1 MTAGWPAMSIAQAHA
16 LLTAPGSPFEMEELV
31 IRGVKTRV
39 WKHAPPSIRAVLEM
53 SRAHGEKIFLV
64 HEDERVSFE
73 ALYRAVCALAWDLRS
88 QGVEQG
94 DRVAIVMRNLPE
106 WPVAFYAAA
115 SLGAIVT
122 PLNAWWTGPEL
133 EYGLVDSG
141 SKVAI
146 VDAERLERLTEHL
159 HNCPDLKRVYVS
171 RSNEEIANPLICKT
185 ESVIGAPAVWAGL
198 PDAPLPAV
206 DIGPEDDATIFYTSG
221 TPGKP
226 KGALATHRGVNS
238 NIMAGAIGGAGPLPR
253 PGGGPPPPPPPRA
266 PPSGPVSVPVFPP
279 PRRPPPPHPPPPRGA
294 KNGVVGGG
302 GPARPLAPTERG

>member
-1 MTAGWPAMSIAQAHA
+1 MTTRWPAMSIAQAHA

-94 DRVAIVMRNLPE
+94 DRVAVVMRNLPE
-106 WPVAFYAAA
+106 WVVSFYAAA

-133 EYGLVDSG
+133 EYGLTDSG
-141 SKVAI
+141 TKVVL
-146 VDAERLERLTEHL
+146 VDRERYERLVEHL
-159 HNCPDLKRVYVS
+159 PKCPDIVRVYVS
-171 RSNEEIANPLICKT
+171 RENEEIAHPRVRKL
-185 ESVIGAPAVWAGL
+185 EHAIGAP
-198 PDAPLPAV
+198 DA
-206 DIGPEDDATIFYTSG
+206 
-221 TPGKP
+221 
-226 KGALATHRGVNS
+226 
-238 NIMAGAIGGAGPLPR
+238 
-253 PGGGPPPPPPPRA
+253 
-266 PPSGPVSVPVFPP
+266 
-279 PRRPPPPHPPPPRGA
+279 
-294 KNGVVGGG
+294 
-302 GPARPLAPTERG
+302 